1 MNYIRT
7 ELSENDKFILAKI
20 YETLEGI
27 TLPIAY
33 CGENRVGSHHARKI
47 GVTNQRDARQTV
59 FGMTYYR
66 GLLQASSYS
75 KKYPHVMTLFKEFID
90 SHYRDFE
97 FKSVYVNRNTV
108 CKKHLD
114 SKNTGTSLLVG
125 LGSYTGGETILYNK
139 DGVESKFNINTH
151 SLIFNGSK
159 IPHSS
164 EPFEGTR
171 YSLVFFN

>member
-1 MNYIRT
+1 MHYIRT
-7 ELSENDKFILAKI
+7 ELSKNDIDILVKI
-20 YETLEGI
+20 YETLEDI

-33 CGENRVGSHHARKI
+33 CGVNRVGSHHARKI

-59 FGMTYYR
+59 FEMTYYR
-66 GLLQASSYS
+66 GSFQASSYS
-75 KKYPHVMTLFKEFID
+75 KKYPHVMTLFKDFID
-90 SHYRDFE
+90 SHNKGFE

-139 DGVESKFNINTH
+139 DDIPEKFNINTH
-151 SLIFNGSK
+151 SLVFDGSK

-164 EPFEGTR
+164 ETFTGTR

>member
-1 MNYIRT
+1 MQYIRT
-7 ELSENDKFILAKI
+7 ELSENDKHILAKI

-33 CGENRVGSHHARKI
+33 CSEHRVGSHHARKI

-66 GLLQASSYS
+66 GLLQLSSYS
-75 KKYPHVMTLFKEFID
+75 KKYPEVMTLFKEFIN
-90 SHYRDFE
+90 SHNQGFE

-114 SKNTGTSLLVG
+114 SKNTGISLLVG
-125 LGSYTGGETILYNK
+125 LGSYTCGETVLYDK
-139 DGVESKFNINTH
+139 DGLESKFNINTH
-151 SLIFNGSK
+151 SLVFDGSK
-159 IPHSS
+159 IEHSS
-164 EPFEGTR
+164 EPFKGTR

>member
-1 MNYIRT
+1 MHYIRT
-7 ELSENDKFILAKI
+7 ELSENDKDILAKI

-47 GVTNQRDARQTV
+47 GVTNQKGARQTV

-66 GLLQASSYS
+66 GSFQVSSYS
-75 KKYPHVMTLFKEFID
+75 KKYPHVMTLFKEFIN
-90 SHYRDFE
+90 SHYPDFE

-114 SKNTGTSLLVG
+114 SKNSGTSLLVG
-125 LGSYTGGETILYNK
+125 LGPYTGGETVLYDK
-139 DGVESKFNINTH
+139 DTSEKFCINTH
-151 SLIFNGSK
+151 SLVFDGSK
-159 IPHSS
+159 IEHSS
-164 EPFEGTR
+164 ETFKGTR